1 METSTWQT
9 ALRLVTL
16 PAILVTMTT
25 NYKETN
31 KDSANQVDSGREVY
45 LSASSMIVG
54 ISPQS
59 PMATRTSVVPLSAV
73 EQPSVVTL
81 VTDLKD
87 RRLESVRQVQGGLE
101 LKHPVLVS

>member
-1 METSTWQT
+1 MERLTWQI
-9 ALRLVTL
+9 APHSVTL
-16 PAILVTMTT
+16 LAILVTMTT
-25 NYKETN
+25 NCKEMV
-31 KDSANQVDSGREVY
+31 KDSVNQVDSGREVC
-45 LSASSMIVG
+45 LSASSMIAG

-59 PMATRTSVVPLSAV
+59 PMATRTSVVPLLGV
-73 EQPSVVTL
+73 ERPSPVTL